1 MSVMS
6 DLHISMIEDANS
18 RCAAPIV
25 QSIEATAGYLM
36 GIVSGR
42 AEILQKLHCYSNGI
56 SALAYETGY
65 TVAALWWL
73 WSECIYEQCIDEGE
87 SLDRA
92 WDDFCCITREL
103 DW

>member
-6 DLHISMIEDANS
+6 DLHISIIEDANS
-18 RCAAPIV
+18 RCDAPIV
-25 QSIEATAGYLM
+25 QSIEVTAGYLM

-42 AEILQKLHCYSNGI
+42 AELLQKLQCYSHGI
-56 SALAYETGY
+56 SALAFETGY
-65 TVAALWWL
+65 TVAALWEL
-73 WSECIYEQCIDEGE
+73 WSECIYEQCVDEGE
-87 SLDRA
+87 SLDCA